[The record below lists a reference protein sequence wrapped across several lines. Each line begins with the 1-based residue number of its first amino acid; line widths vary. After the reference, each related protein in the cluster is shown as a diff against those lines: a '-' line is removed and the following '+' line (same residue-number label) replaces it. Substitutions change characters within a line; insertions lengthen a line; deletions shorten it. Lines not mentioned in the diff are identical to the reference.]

1 MDTMTLLLRKL
12 DALDGTQIVRLS
24 VASGVPYNTIL
35 NIRKGV
41 TANPRIGTVD
51 ALLAGLKKV
60 RPPRENRISD

>member
-12 DALDGTQIVRLS
+12 KALDGTQVVRLS
-24 VASGVPYNTIL
+24 VESGVPYNTIL

-60 RPPRENRISD
+60 RPASNQVAA